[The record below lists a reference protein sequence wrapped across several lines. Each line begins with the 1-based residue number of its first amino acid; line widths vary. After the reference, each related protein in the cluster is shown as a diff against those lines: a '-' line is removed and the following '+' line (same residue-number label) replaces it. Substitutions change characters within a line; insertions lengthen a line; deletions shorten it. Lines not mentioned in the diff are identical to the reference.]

1 MADLPTHFFKFIP
14 PGYKFKLS
22 IPKSFLPKLNG
33 WRFKTAILRRG
44 CQEWPV
50 HITDGGV
57 FGDGWSKFVT
67 DNGVEEFDFIVF
79 KHQGNMVFD
88 FFVFDQS
95 TCEIPYPNLF
105 DDLQESLVG
114 SDTLHKRKRSKI
126 ESKCKSTEYSSQIKD
141 KFQPSDG
148 CCFMTIMSPY
158 SIKAARLSVPIKFA
172 RSNGL
177 ITKRSMQL
185 HTQIIGLVDESKRSW
200 PATLRFNTDQIHL
213 EGWSELII
221 KYELKV
227 GDTCMFELVKAGEK
241 PPFFNFYINKETT
254 STCFFISTLK
264 PYSFKKSILYIPAE
278 FSVSNDLRKG
288 EMILIDDKGRSW
300 NVKLNKDGT
309 NRFCLGYGLRDFW
322 DANGFNEGDVY
333 KFQLLHNHKN
343 KPPVVN
349 FTRSCPL
356 EKQAF
361 ATDKK
366 NRKIR
371 DRKQASGGISNVKVE
386 STVSEIK
393 DAWPYY
399 IGELKSYNIAKSMLY
414 LPSEF
419 ARKNGLWK
427 KKEMIVKNADE
438 RSWVA
443 EIRNYDKYCY
453 VVFKR
458 GQWNDFCEA
467 NRLKKGDVFKFLVVS
482 NGQIPVANFYL
493 LNTS

>member
-158 SIKAARLSVPIKFA
+158 SIKAAR
-172 RSNGL
+172 
-177 ITKRSMQL
+177 
-185 HTQIIGLVDESKRSW
+185 
-200 PATLRFNTDQIHL
+200 
-213 EGWSELII
+213 
-221 KYELKV
+221 
-227 GDTCMFELVKAGEK
+227 
-241 PPFFNFYINKETT
+241 
-254 STCFFISTLK
+254 
-264 PYSFKKSILYIPAE
+264 LYIPAE